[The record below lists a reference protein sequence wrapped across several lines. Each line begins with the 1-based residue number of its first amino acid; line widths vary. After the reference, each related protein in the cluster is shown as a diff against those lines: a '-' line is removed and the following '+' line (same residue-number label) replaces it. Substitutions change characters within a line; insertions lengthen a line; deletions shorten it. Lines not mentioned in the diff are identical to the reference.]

1 MRKYDCPNPY
11 EQLKDFTRG
20 KATVNKQ
27 EYEEFIDNLQGLPV
41 DEKIRMRNLSP
52 ATYTGYAS
60 ELAKN
65 LSKYK

>member
-1 MRKYDCPNPY
+1 M
-11 EQLKDFTRG
+11 
-20 KATVNKQ
+20 NKE
-27 EYEEFIDNLQGLPV
+27 EYEEFIDNLQGLPA
-41 DEKIRMRNLSP
+41 DEQKRMRELAP